1 MIGYPNPAQAMMP
14 DFPASYH
21 NRAGGLSFADGHSEI
36 RKWQDSRT
44 IVPDRATTL
53 PSSSMPNNKDVL
65 WFWEHTTRLI
75 K

>member
-1 MIGYPNPAQAMMP
+1 
-14 DFPASYH
+14 
-21 NRAGGLSFADGHSEI
+21 LSFADGHSEI